1 MAAINEAVN
10 VEGDGAANDGVD
22 MGETVI
28 NNTEIEKET
37 VAPCSRKQLQRQPKP
52 KPILDALTT
61 SRSIQNC
68 SIEFADR
75 VIDEHSF
82 SHTRDTAE
90 SPESQLKRHHK
101 FGT

>member
-10 VEGDGAANDGVD
+10 VEDDGAASDGVD
-22 MGETVI
+22 MDETVI
-28 NNTEIEKET
+28 KNTKNPKET

-61 SRSIQNC
+61 SRWIQNC
-68 SIEFADR
+68 SIEFTER
-75 VIDEHSF
+75 LIGEHSF
-82 SHTRDTAE
+82 SHTSHTAE

-101 FGT
+101 FGA